1 MESILVKIKAKNTID
16 IPLDYGNELNR
27 IIKEEFEIKRFI
39 NSGFFGQKG
48 NLFSFKSGEF
58 YYFRLVFLRK
68 EEEKTFAKK
77 LFTNI
82 LKQKKFSIK
91 KFQFKFQEIIYRES
105 KWTFSHRKDK
115 IYNSPLKIS
124 LHSPVLIKFG
134 SEYLRTIDKKM
145 FFKKIIKNYEKL
157 IGDKIDKKNIY
168 ENLDDIDFQSN
179 IYTKEINYKSYRI
192 RGIRGEFILKYNGS
206 IPLFAKEYSKLMEA
220 TRFLGIGDRVEE
232 GFGQILI
239 EEEN

>member
-1 MESILVKIKAKNTID
+1 MESILVKIKAKNTIE
-16 IPLDYGNELNR
+16 IPLDYGYELNR

-48 NLFSFKSGEF
+48 NFFSFKSGEF

-77 LFTNI
+77 LFTDI

-124 LHSPVLIKFG
+124 FHSPVFIKFG

-145 FFKKIIKNYEKL
+145 FFKKLIKNYEKL
-157 IGDKIDKKNIY
+157 TEEKIDKRKIY
-168 ENLDDIDFQSN
+168 EILDDIDFQSN
-179 IYTKEINYKSYRI
+179 VYTKDVKYKNYKVI
-192 RGIRGEFILKYNGS
+192 GLKGEIVLKNNS
-206 IPLFAKEYSKLMEA
+206 SQNSAIKEYSNLLET
-220 TRFLGIGDRVEE
+220 TRFLGLGDSVED

-239 EEEN
+239 EEIN